1 MREVKVY
8 QFEELT
14 DEAKEK
20 AIEQLWGVNVV
31 NRWWAFIYEDA
42 AAIGLEITGFDLGR
56 GAWCNGTWTEDA
68 EDTARL
74 ILHLHGKVCETYKNA
89 TEFLDAVSIQG
100 VESDEYD
107 ELCEEFR
114 RTICEDY
121 RIMLHTEYAHLI
133 SAEAII
139 ETIAADGY
147 EFTEDGKLY

>member
-20 AIEQLWGVNVV
+20 AVEELWGVNVV
-31 NRWWAFIYEDA
+31 NRWWEFIYEDA
-42 AAIGLEITGFDLGR
+42 ATIGLKITGFDLDR
-56 GAWCNGTWTEDA
+56 GTFCRGTWTEDA
-68 EDTARL
+68 EDTACL
-74 ILHLHGKVCETYKNA
+74 ILENHGNDCETYKNA

-107 ELCEEFR
+107 ELCEEFQ

-121 RIMLHTEYAHLI
+121 RIMLQNVYAHLT
-133 SAEAII
+133 SEEAII
-139 ETIAADGY
+139 ETIAVDKY